1 MLLVMGFTGK
11 AAMKMKIAYINAF
24 DSMYEYINNMRLSY
38 EAERNAVMLEF
49 MKEKDVASMSGRLLN
64 RWGRQK
70 KPALLARIKKL
81 NDDGQLKLIIQGTLR
96 SLFYYIEEIDMKRN
110 YTAMVFVIAMAIIVF
125 TAIGVEYGIVKAAE
139 YVVVSAI
146 SVVVTCMLFYIN
158 KRKH

>member
-1 MLLVMGFTGK
+1 MFNLTKNGFMLLVMGFTGK

-81 NDDGQLKLIIQGTLR
+81 NDDGQLKLII
-96 SLFYYIEEIDMKRN
+96 
-110 YTAMVFVIAMAIIVF
+110 
-125 TAIGVEYGIVKAAE
+125 
-139 YVVVSAI
+139 
-146 SVVVTCMLFYIN
+146 
-158 KRKH
+158 